1 MPPHPLPHQTPTST
15 ADPSDGTSTTTINRV
30 VFKRRLRR
38 KTITHRLLTRRIRN
52 RAEITL
58 PLRTV
63 PVIRMDHHPPIPHST
78 HHHRSTERLA
88 IHHRRIRQMDM
99 DTRNNRED
107 TIPPWVLVLVVMDNR
122 IIIPREEVMEGIRS
136 SRREV
141 ASVVVM
147 EGIPREEVAS
157 VVVVMDNR
165 P

>member
-1 MPPHPLPHQTPTST
+1 
-15 ADPSDGTSTTTINRV
+15 
-30 VFKRRLRR
+30 
-38 KTITHRLLTRRIRN
+38 
-52 RAEITL
+52 
-58 PLRTV
+58 
-63 PVIRMDHHPPIPHST
+63 
-78 HHHRSTERLA
+78 
-88 IHHRRIRQMDM
+88 MDM